1 MKKKIFSVIIS
12 LVVGVIILISGVVT
26 FSFSSIYEKNSI
38 KELQNEAALI
48 IKGYEESD
56 LEYLNSLS
64 DINLRVNLINFDGEV
79 IFDNKTDAETLE
91 NHSSREEF
99 VEALNS
105 GYGESKREST
115 SLLKT
120 YYYVAYKVENRIILR
135 VAKEV
140 DSIFYILLNN
150 LWPLYLTALICIIV
164 SIVLAIVLS
173 KKLVTPIN
181 NIDLENPLANNK
193 YKEIEPLLVKI
204 ETQKNE
210 LIHENDEV
218 IKASKIRQEFT
229 SNVSHELKTPLHI
242 ISGYAE
248 LIKEGIATADDS
260 KEFATKIYKEA
271 DRMSKLVED
280 IMKISKLED
289 SSDVNKT
296 DLCLKEIII
305 KVVDSLSIE
314 AKKNKVKFEINLEDL
329 HLYADYESIYSII
342 FNLVDN
348 AIKYN
353 KKNGKVF
360 INLFCK
366 DNKIFIQV
374 KDTGIGIPSTDL
386 ERIFERFYRIDKSRS
401 KEIGG
406 TGLGLAIV
414 KHSVILNKGTIKVE
428 SEEKNGTI
436 FTVIF

>member
-314 AKKNKVKFEINLEDL
+314 AKKNKVKFETNLEDL

-360 INLFCK
+360 INLYCK